1 MITVVIEKAS
11 TGIIATYGDLVYP
24 ISHASVPVPTM
35 SASMMATMGSP
46 EAETLKMSGRH
57 VSVDAPFVEGED
69 NSLIDVMVNE
79 DSPNADRGLINESL
93 STEIN
98 RALATLTPREADIL
112 RKFFGIGTP
121 EKTLEEIGDEL
132 HLTRERV
139 RQIKEKAIRKL
150 NSGQRSHILMTYLG

>member
-1 MITVVIEKAS
+1 MLDI
-11 TGIIATYGDLVYP
+11 P
-24 ISHASVPVPTM
+24 IDKI
-35 SASMMATMGSP
+35 
-46 EAETLKMSGRH
+46 AETLKMSGRH

-79 DSPNADRGLINESL
+79 DSPNADRGLMNESL
-93 STEIN
+93 STEIS

-112 RKFFGIGTP
+112 RKFFGIGMP

-139 RQIKEKAIRKL
+139 RQIKEKAIHKL
-150 NSGQRSHILMTYLG
+150 ESGNRSRILQTYLG